1 MSVQP
6 PKLPRG
12 IRNNNPGNLRPG
24 GPTWLGVAGSDMDQ
38 PDPPYLRFVDPEHGI
53 RAIAMTLRS
62 YEDRHGIHTLDQV
75 FARWAPAGDR
85 NDPERYAAQV
95 AAALGKA
102 AGESIDLHDVVVL
115 TAIAK
120 AIVHQE
126 CGDNAG
132 QPWYPDAQI
141 KAGVALAFPAFT

>member
-6 PKLPRG
+6 HALPRG

-24 GPTWLGVAGSDMDQ
+24 PAWQGIAGLDTEQ
-38 PDPPYLRFVDPEHGI
+38 PDPPYLHFVDPEHGI
-53 RAIAMTLRS
+53 RSLARTLMT
-62 YEDRHGIHTLDQV
+62 YQERHGIHTLDGV

-95 AAALGKA
+95 AAVLGKA
-102 AGESIDLHDVVVL
+102 VGEDIDLHDADVL
-115 TAIAK
+115 AAIAK

-132 QPWYPDAQI
+132 LPWYPDAQI